1 MTIKLICAVILSFL
15 FATAFGKYYIPWL
28 RKQKAGQ
35 QIKSEVD
42 WHKSK
47 SGTPTM
53 GGVMFIGGTAL
64 VCLTLGFPSML
75 RGRFVHIFVLL
86 FAMVFGVSDIGLTQS
101 GTLMIAA
108 AQSRKADFPHRTDA
122 GITVTFITGDI
133 V

>member
-1 MTIKLICAVILSFL
+1 MTIKMICAVILSFL

-64 VCLTLGFPSML
+64 VCLTLGFPNML

-86 FAMVFGVSDIGLTQS
+86 FRMAHPGGGSRASPG
-101 GTLMIAA
+101 GAA
-108 AQSRKADFPHRTDA
+108 SRPRRRRSPRAAPA
-122 GITVTFITGDI
+122 
-133 V
+133 